1 MVFKRYAEANNKIQK
16 SYNANKPASCITYLN
31 ANNLYVHSML
41 QLSSTEILG
50 QVNHKDFN
58 LGNLLF

>member
-1 MVFKRYAEANNKIQK
+1 MKSTISMVFKRYAEANNKIQK

-50 QVNHKDFN
+50 
-58 LGNLLF
+58 